1 MWVKQTKIWILTF
14 NIDPF
19 GSTGG
24 AEKEKKK
31 CQRGRKTKGGC
42 VVITVKKEVLK
53 NGGIGCAEG
62 F

>member
-24 AEKEKKK
+24 AEKEKKMPE
-31 CQRGRKTKGGC
+31 R
-42 VVITVKKEVLK
+42 
-53 NGGIGCAEG
+53 
-62 F
+62 